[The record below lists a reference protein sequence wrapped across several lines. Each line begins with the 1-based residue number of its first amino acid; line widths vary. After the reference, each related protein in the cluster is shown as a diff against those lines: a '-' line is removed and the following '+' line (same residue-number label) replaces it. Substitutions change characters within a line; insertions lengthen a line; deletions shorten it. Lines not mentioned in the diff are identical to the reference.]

1 MSDNSKFTTVPTTE
15 AIDNTALIDINNVAK
30 LKEKYGELY
39 QIDITL
45 EEDDEHEGNI
55 CRYYFRKPSNGSF
68 NRYLKTAGKNLAKA
82 TEAFTDDN
90 IIDEQRIDFS
100 EKALIYPGLPLNCG
114 NKLISAL
121 GLGDNINFRKL

>member
-15 AIDNTALIDINNVAK
+15 TAENTALIDINNVAK
-30 LKEKYGELY
+30 LKEKYGDLY

-45 EEDDEHEGNI
+45 EEDDENEGSI

-90 IIDEQRIDFS
+90 IIDEQRRGF
-100 EKALIYPGLPLNCG
+100 C
-114 NKLISAL
+114 
-121 GLGDNINFRKL
+121 

>member
-15 AIDNTALIDINNVAK
+15 AVDNTALIDINNVAK

-55 CRYYFRKPSNGSF
+55 CRYYFRKPIEWFLQSLFENCWQEPGKSNRSF
-68 NRYLKTAGKNLAKA
+68 YR
-82 TEAFTDDN
+82 
-90 IIDEQRIDFS
+90 
-100 EKALIYPGLPLNCG
+100 
-114 NKLISAL
+114 
-121 GLGDNINFRKL
+121 